1 MAEVVGLISRGVTIV
16 KLFHT
21 TIQVFDIVNTSKA
34 YSSDIH
40 ILCSKLQIERARLVD
55 WGELV
60 GLTEIHEV
68 GPQSATD
75 SRLYHPRYRH
85 AIANHL
91 KRLLELFQNVDSLL
105 EKHGVR
111 LDQDDSDSSSENDAS
126 TIKAGPSNWQ
136 VAKGP
141 VQQVF
146 LHQLETLRKSIK
158 HHQTSV
164 PWFKKAKWAVYQRD
178 RFKGVVDEIRDLVDG
193 LHKILPDVSA
203 RTKERLIEEIA
214 VSEDIPSLDVVHAA
228 TIDFHNELAEAAS
241 ARSESLSVSMSTQHT
256 SVDRSTVASNRTI
269 PIRRRRRDETQE
281 DSRLLSLDAIFSHYS
296 KGGLRFQSQRQD
308 SRLLSCD
315 IQWIGVDDRPTD
327 DDCGILP
334 LQHPA
339 FGE

>member
-1 MAEVVGLISRGVTIV
+1 MAEVVGLISGGITIV
-16 KLFHT
+16 SLFHT

-34 YSSDIH
+34 YSSEIH
-40 ILCSKLQIERARLVD
+40 ILCSRLQIERARLVD

-68 GPQSATD
+68 GPQSAPD
-75 SRLYHPRYRH
+75 NRIYHPRYRH
-85 AIANHL
+85 AIAHHL
-91 KRLLELFQNVDSLL
+91 KRLLELFKNVDSLL

-111 LDQDDSDSSSENDAS
+111 LDQDDSDSSSEIDAS
-126 TIKAGPSNWQ
+126 TVRAGPSNKQ

-158 HHQTSV
+158 NHQTSV
-164 PWFKKAKWAVYQRD
+164 PWFKKAKWAVYQGD

-203 RTKERLIEEIA
+203 RTKERLIQEIEI
-214 VSEDIPSLDVVHAA
+214 SEDISSLDRVQAA

-241 ARSESLSVSMSTQHT
+241 ARSEILSVSMSTQHT
-256 SVDRSTVASNRTI
+256 TIERSTIASDHTTTDRRGRRNRT
-269 PIRRRRRDETQE
+269 QE
-281 DSRLLSLDAIFSHYS
+281 VSSLLSLDAIFSHYS
-296 KGGLRFQSQRQD
+296 KGGLTFQSQKKD
-308 SRLLSCD
+308 CRLLSCD
-315 IQWIGVDDRPTD
+315 VQWIGVDDRPTD
-327 DDCGILP
+327 DDCGFLP
-334 LQHPA
+334 LQHSA